1 MAMLLSVIFMEHAT
15 TALAAQGDTIRVS
28 VHTDGSEANSW
39 SEFAAISADGRYV
52 AFTSF
57 ASNLVDN
64 DNTAF
69 DVFVHDTQ
77 SSATTRVSVDSEGN
91 EANGSSSLP
100 AISAG
105 GGFIAFHS
113 DASNLVDND
122 NNGSIDV
129 FVHDTHTGDTT
140 RVSVDTA
147 GTEGNGTSAL
157 PSISADGRFVAF
169 HSFADNLVENDNNAQ
184 ADVFLHD
191 TLTGT
196 TTRVSV
202 HSDGTEGNFMS
213 LFPSISA
220 NGMSVAFESLANTLV
235 DNDNNLRQD
244 VFVHDTQTGV
254 TTRVSVDSAGIEGN
268 DTSYSASASA
278 DGRFVAFSSDA
289 TNLITDDNTDN
300 RDIFVHDRETG
311 ATSRA
316 SIRGDDI
323 EVLNDS
329 FGPSISGDG
338 RFVAFHSQGLFIDDD
353 NNEQTDVFVHDTQT
367 ANTSRISVRSDGTEA
382 LGGSSDFAAISSDG
396 RFVAFESEAV
406 NLVDNDTNGWGDVF
420 VHQFGVDHP
429 PPSTTSTTTST
440 TSSTPPDPSTTT
452 PDSTT
457 TTPSSTT
464 TTRTTTT
471 PATTTTTR
479 PPLATFDWF
488 RDDNGH
494 LFEKDINSI
503 ATTGIT
509 RGCNPP
515 DNDRYCPDRT
525 LTRAEAAAFV
535 ARALG
540 LPKATTDWFTDDNGL
555 TLEPEINRLAEAGV
569 TRGCNPPANDQYC
582 PGRTLTRAEAA
593 AFLARALNLP
603 AAVIDWFT
611 DDDGLTLEPEINR
624 LAEEGITRGCN
635 PPVNTMY
642 CPNDNLTRGQG
653 AAFLN
658 RALLK

>member
-28 VHTDGSEANSW
+28 VHTDGSEGNSW

-77 SSATTRVSVDSEGN
+77 SSATTRISVDSEGN
-91 EANGSSSLP
+91 EANGSSLRP

-220 NGMSVAFESLANTLV
+220 DGMSVAFESLANTLV

-316 SIRGDDI
+316 SIRGDGI
-323 EVLNDS
+323 EVGNDS
-329 FGPSISGDG
+329 FDPSISGDG
-338 RFVAFHSQGLFIDDD
+338 RLVAFHSQGLFTDDD

-382 LGGSSDFAAISSDG
+382 LGGRSDFAAISSDG

-420 VHQFGVDHP
+420 VHQFGADHP
-429 PPSTTSTTTST
+429 TLSTTSTTTST
-440 TSSTPPDPSTTT
+440 TSSTPPDPSTTS
-452 PDSTT
+452 PDS
-457 TTPSSTT
+457 
-464 TTRTTTT
+464 
-471 PATTTTTR
+471 TTTTTR

-494 LFEKDINSI
+494 LFENDINSI

>member
-77 SSATTRVSVDSEGN
+77 SSATTRISVDSEGN

>member
-1 MAMLLSVIFMEHAT
+1 MLVMAMLLSVIFMEHAT

-28 VHTDGSEANSW
+28 VHTDGSEGNSW

-77 SSATTRVSVDSEGN
+77 SSATTRISVDSEGN

-220 NGMSVAFESLANTLV
+220 DGMSVAFESLANTLV

-316 SIRGDDI
+316 SIRGDGI
-323 EVLNDS
+323 EVGNDS
-329 FGPSISGDG
+329 FDPSISGDG
-338 RFVAFHSQGLFIDDD
+338 RLVAFHSQGLFTDDD

-382 LGGSSDFAAISSDG
+382 LGGRSDFAAISSDG

-420 VHQFGVDHP
+420 VHQFGADHP
-429 PPSTTSTTTST
+429 TLSTTSTTTST
-440 TSSTPPDPSTTT
+440 TSSTPPDPSTTS
-452 PDSTT
+452 PDS
-457 TTPSSTT
+457 
-464 TTRTTTT
+464 
-471 PATTTTTR
+471 TTTTTR

-494 LFEKDINSI
+494 LFENDINSI